1 MQFIVFT
8 DPRYH
13 AEQHVELDPAQ
24 IAGVEEKTVRL
35 FMDGKHQVTVVTLQ
49 NGERHTLAGFVA
61 QQIARAKSYAAQ
73 APAE

>member
-13 AEQHVELDPAQ
+13 AEQHVELDPTQ
-24 IAGVEEKTVRL
+24 IASVEEKTVRL
-35 FMDGKHQVTVVTLQ
+35 FMDGKHRVTVVTLQ

>member
-1 MQFIVFT
+1 MRLDIFT

-13 AEQHVELDPAQ
+13 AEQHIELDPSQ
-24 IAGVEEKTVRL
+24 VVRIEEKTVRL

-61 QQIARAKSYAAQ
+61 QQIRAAKPTDVA
-73 APAE
+73 